1 MNSFVS
7 PGRKIGAFLF
17 ALALGVSAHA
27 AEVVSTKI
35 IPAKEAHQG
44 AAADDK
50 FAYAITNDKVGKYD
64 RETGEKLGESNG
76 PAHHMNAG
84 FVLDGKLY
92 LAHSNFPKKPEECQ
106 ILVLDPAT
114 MLLTTFKDFGPTKG
128 SLTWA
133 VKEGDFWWCNFAY
146 YGTSNGKTRLVKYDA
161 QWTEQA
167 EYTYPPEVISDLG
180 QMSISSGVWRQG
192 QILAI
197 GHDKKTLYRL
207 KLPAN
212 GTVLELV
219 DTLKGPFPGQG
230 IANDPKT
237 GGLVGI
243 GRDKGEIIFGA
254 FKE

>member
-1 MNSFVS
+1 MRTL
-7 PGRKIGAFLF
+7 PALIF
-17 ALALGVSAHA
+17 AVALLTSAQA
-27 AEVVSTKI
+27 AEVVATSS

-64 RETGEKLGESNG
+64 RVTGEQLGVSSG

-84 FVLDGKLY
+84 FILDGKLY
-92 LAHSNFPKKPEECQ
+92 LAHSNFPKKPEESQ

-114 MLLTTFKDFGPTKG
+114 MALTTFKDFGRTDG

-133 VKEGDFWWCNFAY
+133 VKEGDSWWCNFAY
-146 YGTSNGKTRLVKYDA
+146 YGASNRKTRLVQYDA
-161 QWTEQA
+161 RWTERAIYNYPA
-167 EYTYPPEVISDLG
+167 EVVADLG
-180 QMSISSGVWRQG
+180 EMSISSGVWRDG
-192 QILAI
+192 LIVAI
-197 GHDKKTLYRL
+197 GHDKHVLYRL
-207 KLPAN
+207 RLPKN

-219 DTLKGPFPGQG
+219 DTIRGPFPGQG